1 MVSTR
6 YTPGR
11 GGGVSKFPSRGG
23 LMFLASRAVSATSQQ
38 ALELDRVRQA
48 QAMLASMKTIVP
60 GSKGAAAIEAVG
72 CICLSL
78 VAHVTARAT

>member
-1 MVSTR
+1 
-6 YTPGR
+6 
-11 GGGVSKFPSRGG
+11 
-23 LMFLASRAVSATSQQ
+23 MFLASRAVSATSQQ

-60 GSKGAAAIEAVG
+60 GSKGAAAIEVVG

>member
-11 GGGVSKFPSRGG
+11 GGGVSKLPYRGRHT
-23 LMFLASRAVSATSQQ
+23 FLATHAVSTSSPE
-38 ALELDRVRQA
+38 ALVLEKARQA
-48 QAMLASMKTIVP
+48 QALLASMKTIVP
-60 GSKGAAAIEAVG
+60 GSKGAAAIEEVG

>member
-11 GGGVSKFPSRGG
+11 GGGLSKLPSLGG
-23 LMFLASRAVSATSQQ
+23 HTFLATRAVSASSPE
-38 ALELDRVRQA
+38 ALLLERARQA
-48 QAMLASMKTIVP
+48 QAMLASMKAIVP

>member
-1 MVSTR
+1 MVSTQLK
-6 YTPGR
+6 PGR
-11 GGGVSKFPSRGG
+11 GGGLSKVPFRGG
-23 LMFLASRAVSATSQQ
+23 HTYLATRAVSTSSPE
-38 ALELDRVRQA
+38 ALVLERARQA
-48 QAMLASMKTIVP
+48 QAFLASMKAIVP

>member
-6 YTPGR
+6 YRPVR
-11 GGGVSKFPSRGG
+11 GGGGSKFHSRGG
-23 LMFLASRAVSATSQQ
+23 FLASRALSASSPQ
-38 ALELDRVRQA
+38 ALGLERARQA
-48 QAMLASMKTIVP
+48 QAFLDSMKTVVA

>member
-1 MVSTR
+1 
-6 YTPGR
+6 
-11 GGGVSKFPSRGG
+11 
-23 LMFLASRAVSATSQQ
+23 MFLASRAVSATSQQ

-60 GSKGAAAIEAVG
+60 GSKGAAAIEEVG

>member
-11 GGGVSKFPSRGG
+11 GGGVSKFPSRGV
-23 LMFLASRAVSATSQQ
+23 FLASRAVSTSSPQ
-38 ALELDRVRQA
+38 ALLLERARQA
-48 QAMLASMKTIVP
+48 QAILASMKTIVP

>member
-6 YTPGR
+6 YRPGR
-11 GGGVSKFPSRGG
+11 GGGGVKFQSRGA
-23 LMFLASRAVSATSQQ
+23 FLASRAFSALSPQDR
-38 ALELDRVRQA
+38 ALDSARQA
-48 QAMLASMKTIVP
+48 QAMLASMEAIVP

>member
-6 YTPGR
+6 YRPVR
-11 GGGVSKFPSRGG
+11 GGGGSKFQSRGV
-23 LMFLASRAVSATSQQ
+23 FLASRALSASSPQ
-38 ALELDRVRQA
+38 ALLLERARQA
-48 QAMLASMKTIVP
+48 LASMKTVVA